1 MAVQMI
7 SEVDASQPVTVP
19 QSDVIVLENIWRTY
33 DMGSEQQVNALQ
45 GINLTIR
52 HNEYVAIMG
61 PSGSGKS
68 TLMNIIG
75 CLDTPSRG
83 SYKLNNHL
91 VSDLNDDE
99 LARIRNREIG
109 FVFQTF
115 NLLARATA
123 LHNVELPL
131 IYNGTPG
138 AERIERATAA
148 LRAVNLDGR
157 MSHKPNELSGGQ
169 RQRVAIARALIN
181 RPSIILADEPT
192 GNLDSKTGDEIM
204 ALFDELHHRG
214 NTIIVVTHEPDIA
227 EFAHRIVHI
236 RDGVIASDVQSARI
250 RNPTTKAGH
259 GNAEMP

>member
-7 SEVDASQPVTVP
+7 SEVDASQPITVP
-19 QSDVIVLENIWRTY
+19 QGDVIVLEDIWRTY

-45 GINLTIR
+45 GINLKIR

-68 TLMNIIG
+68 TLMNIVG

-83 SYKLNNHL
+83 TYRLNNHL

-131 IYNGTPG
+131 IYNGTPA
-138 AERIERATAA
+138 AERIERASNA

-157 MSHKPNELSGGQ
+157 MNHKPNELSGGQ

-204 ALFDELHHRG
+204 ALFDELHQRG

-236 RDGVIASDVQSARI
+236 RDGVIASDVQSSRI
-250 RNPTTKAGH
+250 RKVG
-259 GNAEMP
+259 E